1 MTQTNPDF
9 AATKAAAAIP
19 AELLGAATRKIADV
33 LEVHKDLL
41 ETFEAINH
49 EFFCR
54 AKTEADL
61 ASDFVEQFGSVR
73 SIQTLPRFIG
83 TGQQSG
89 WNCWRPTAGSCS
101 SMARKS
107 RVRAGDCSRT
117 VATGRETIKIPAL
130 VLCSRMPMP

>member
-54 AKTEADL
+54 AKKEADL

-73 SIQTLPRFIG
+73 SIPDAATVYRDWATKWMELLAADSRQLFEHGEKIAHASRRLFTNG
-83 TGQQSG
+83 GNG
-89 WNCWRPTAGSCS
+89 AGSH
-101 SMARKS
+101 
-107 RVRAGDCSRT
+107 
-117 VATGRETIKIPAL
+117 
-130 VLCSRMPMP
+130 